1 MNYTIEVI
9 RRAKSGTLK
18 FQGNGVSVATTCWW
32 DPNVK
37 IDAKTYSGCSATWMS
52 NKTDGRVVCPW
63 DPQKRK
69 LREAIFL
76 GTGVPV
82 NGRTSNEIFIHKG
95 LDAGWSD
102 GCIVAQDNEVWKI
115 WNAIT
120 AKDAANITVVVREAS
135 QSAHISQQY
144 TSPTFN

>member
-9 RRAKSGTLK
+9 RNSKSGTLK
-18 FQGNGVSVATTCWW
+18 FEGNGVNVATTCWW

-37 IDAKTYSGCSATWMS
+37 IDAKTYAGCSATWMS

-63 DPQKRK
+63 DSQKRK

-76 GTGVPV
+76 GRGVPV

-95 LDAGWSD
+95 LDASWSD
-102 GCIVAQDNEVWKI
+102 GCIVAQDNKVWKI
-115 WNAIT
+115 WNAIVE
-120 AKDAANITVVVREAS
+120 KDAANITVIVREATGALI
-135 QSAHISQQY
+135 QQQY
-144 TSPTFN
+144 QTPTFN